1 MPTEPELIPQ
11 EPVPAAPV
19 KESEKAAEVAEN
31 LVETAKL
38 TPIKPTTQKPVS
50 SEVKSAPN
58 SSNTQES
65 ETLKKK
71 NQLLQRDVVNLQA
84 QLKSMR
90 EKLSSASAQSTVA
103 TPLQGEDPA
112 TVKKVMIILFVIAFI
127 LGWMVSSFFCKSC

>member
-19 KESEKAAEVAEN
+19 KETEPVEKP
-31 LVETAKL
+31 VETAKL
-38 TPIKPTTQKPVS
+38 TPIKPATTQKTVS
-50 SEVKSAPN
+50 SEAKSTSN
-58 SSNTQES
+58 NNNTQENAD
-65 ETLKKK
+65 LKKK
-71 NQLLQRDVVNLQA
+71 NQILQRDVVNLQS

-90 EKLSSASAQSTVA
+90 EKLNSASAQSTVA